1 MNYFVIVHYSEK
13 ITCSVMKNC
22 HSSLCLF
29 IHHRQAVEDVI
40 DLHEMGLINPHI
52 SALFSMEESA
62 KAIDF
67 MKERKS
73 TGKVVLEIR

>member
-1 MNYFVIVHYSEK
+1 MHY
-13 ITCSVMKNC
+13 
-22 HSSLCLF
+22 
-29 IHHRQAVEDVI
+29 RQAVEDVI

-52 SALFSMEESA
+52 SALFKMEESS